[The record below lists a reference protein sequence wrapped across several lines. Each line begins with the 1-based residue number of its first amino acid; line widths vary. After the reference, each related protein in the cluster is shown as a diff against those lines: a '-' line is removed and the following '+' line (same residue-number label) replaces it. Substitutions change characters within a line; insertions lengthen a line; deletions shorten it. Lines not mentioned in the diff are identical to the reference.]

1 MKQYKDMKV
10 IQQLTICLWHIT
22 VLSLSEKTKHTEF
35 FRYNKSPDIAAPRK
49 ILQGKWVLQCT
60 KFQVDDAMIE

>member
-1 MKQYKDMKV
+1 MAQ
-10 IQQLTICLWHIT
+10 TGHIT